1 LDLTGYPQASIEKI
15 GRLFDVLERIGSVKF
30 LSNRLSFYGGSAL
43 NLIHFG
49 EVPRLSVDLDFNYR
63 HIDGEKDW
71 GDVRK
76 EIDHLLLRV
85 LHDLGYDDD
94 DIRIQARYPLGR
106 IVASYRSS
114 QERID
119 TIKVETGYMRRMPIM
134 KEDRSYELRNPR
146 SGSSFSVLSPC
157 KEELFANKFCT
168 MISRRKGSMNAR
180 DMFDVRTISRSTFDT
195 DLFLDIVMVEGLLM
209 DLDLTDPEIL
219 IGTVPSSNLKGLVI
233 GNIDMVSM
241 MDSVIS
247 FTKEVQQLLEE
258 RHWNDFRY
266 GFKASGRMDRTY
278 FRYDDKINDRLSEH
292 PQLVWVNMKGR
303 NKS

>member
-1 LDLTGYPQASIEKI
+1 M
-15 GRLFDVLERIGSVKF
+15 
-30 LSNRLSFYGGSAL
+30 
-43 NLIHFG
+43 
-49 EVPRLSVDLDFNYR
+49 DLDFNYR
-63 HIDGEKDW
+63 HIDKEKDW

-76 EIDHLLLRV
+76 EIDPLLIRV
-85 LHDLGYDDD
+85 LHDLGYDGDE
-94 DIRIQARYPLGR
+94 IRIQARYPLGR

-114 QERID
+114 QERRD

-134 KEDRSYELRNPR
+134 KEDRPYEIRNPR
-146 SGSSFSVLSPC
+146 SGSSFTVLSPG

-180 DMFDVRTISRSTFDT
+180 DMFDVRTISRSTFDK
-195 DLFLDIVMVEGLLM
+195 DLFLDIVMIEGLLM
-209 DLDLTDPEIL
+209 DLDLTDPKIL

-258 RHWNDFRY
+258 RHWNEFRY
-266 GFKASGRMDRTY
+266 RFKANGNMDHTY
-278 FRYDDKINDRLSEH
+278 FRYDDRFNDRLSEH
-292 PQLVWVNMKGR
+292 PQLIWVNMKGS